1 MTRRTEF
8 TASILIASS
17 FRRDASQRIRAAKS
31 AYASA
36 KPIRLCS
43 GQANWRLHICGA
55 FKRSGLLTR
64 LCFVL
69 GLAVVLVVAAPP
81 DAGLV
86 ASPRGAVEPLV
97 HAPEG
102 VQSARIGGI
111 GVVDDAVLERERA
124 HARPL
129 AYVRVHIG
137 SAHGGELTG
146 PVGRRAR
153 RYLGDRFLALIIVF
167 DALALLLLC
176 ERGAEVGVEFAV
188 GRGRPGKRP
197 THSPLICLQLRE
209 RRPRDRPEHHV
220 VSGQMS
226 GDAVEPVRDR
236 RAGWTPR
243 LVVGPEH
250 EVIDEELRA
259 FSEEI
264 SEGRFSFV
272 GLEAVVLVDS
282 NPGQLLPPPRQL
294 IAAPRQ
300 FLLSLEQLQP
310 GRKPLFTCSGL
321 MVSHRFLS
329 FHSVGHRLSL
339 S

>member
-97 HAPEG
+97 HAPET
-102 VQSARIGGI
+102 VHSARIGGI
-111 GVVDDAVLERERA
+111 GVVDVAVLERKRA
-124 HARPL
+124 HAWPL
-129 AYVRVHIG
+129 AYVGVHVG
-137 SAHGGELTG
+137 SAHGSKLTC

-153 RYLGDRFLALIIVF
+153 RYVAERLLAVVVVF
-167 DALALLLLC
+167 DALALFLLR
-176 ERGAEVGVEFAV
+176 ERGAEGGGEIATD
-188 GRGRPGKRP
+188 RGRPRKGRA
-197 THSPLICLQLRE
+197 HSPSVRLQLRE
-209 RRPRDRPEHHV
+209 RRP
-220 VSGQMS
+220 G
-226 GDAVEPVRDR
+226 
-236 RAGWTPR
+236 
-243 LVVGPEH
+243 
-250 EVIDEELRA
+250 
-259 FSEEI
+259 
-264 SEGRFSFV
+264 
-272 GLEAVVLVDS
+272 GLQA
-282 NPGQLLPPPRQL
+282 QHA
-294 IAAPRQ
+294 I
-300 FLLSLEQLQP
+300 
-310 GRKPLFTCSGL
+310 
-321 MVSHRFLS
+321 
-329 FHSVGHRLSL
+329 
-339 S
+339 

>member
-81 DAGLV
+81 DARLV

-97 HAPEG
+97 HAPEA

-111 GVVDDAVLERERA
+111 GVVDVAVLERKRA
-124 HARPL
+124 HAWPL
-129 AYVRVHIG
+129 AYVGVHVG
-137 SAHGGELTG
+137 SAHGSKLTG
-146 PVGRRAR
+146 PVGCRSR
-153 RYLGDRFLALIIVF
+153 RYLSERLLAFVVVF
-167 DALALLLLC
+167 DALALFLLR
-176 ERGAEVGVEFAV
+176 ERSAEVGVEIATD
-188 GRGRPGKRP
+188 RGRPRKCP
-197 THSPLICLQLRE
+197 AHSPFVRLQLRE

-220 VSGQMS
+220 VVGQMN
-226 GDAVEPVRDR
+226 GDAVEPVRNC
-236 RAGWTPR
+236 RAGRTPR
-243 LVVGPEH
+243 FVVGPEH

-259 FSEEI
+259 FSDEI
-264 SEGRFSFV
+264 SEGRFTS
-272 GLEAVVLVDS
+272 
-282 NPGQLLPPPRQL
+282 
-294 IAAPRQ
+294 
-300 FLLSLEQLQP
+300 
-310 GRKPLFTCSGL
+310 
-321 MVSHRFLS
+321 
-329 FHSVGHRLSL
+329 
-339 S
+339 